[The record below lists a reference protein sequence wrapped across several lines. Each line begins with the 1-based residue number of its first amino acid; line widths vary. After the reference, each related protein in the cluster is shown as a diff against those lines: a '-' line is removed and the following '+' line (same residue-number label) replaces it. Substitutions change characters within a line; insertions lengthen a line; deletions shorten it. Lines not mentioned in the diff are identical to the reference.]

1 MIVFRKR
8 RERERIIV
16 STMIRMFCAAH
27 HGQRTGLCDECSNLD
42 NYAATRLQRCIFGD
56 RKPVCKECPVH
67 CYSPAMR
74 EKMRAVMRWAG
85 PKMIYRHPLYALIHV
100 IDNALAPDNPVT
112 LNVK

>member
-16 STMIRMFCAAH
+16 SAMISMYCTAH
-27 HGQRTGLCDECSNLD
+27 HGRNTELCNDCSNLD
-42 NYAATRLQRCIFGD
+42 NYTATRLQRCIFGD
-56 RKPVCKECPVH
+56 QKPVCKECPVH

-85 PKMIYRHPLYALIHV
+85 PKMIYRHPLYAFIHV
-100 IDNALAPDNPVT
+100 IDNALAPGKPVT
-112 LNVK
+112 PNEI